1 MRYPD
6 GQLARLRD
14 RLRLWDGVEKAIVCS
29 LNTDEYSA
37 AYPRSEWDCLKTGV
51 LVHSA
56 QTGRH
61 VEHRVPGFVSTF
73 AILAPMRSW
82 RPCSVPHS
90 FNVAMDRATAAGG
103 RSCCNPPDAV
113 HNHLRLLKN

>member
-14 RLRLWDGVEKAIVCS
+14 RLRLWDGVERAIVCS

-51 LVHSA
+51 LVHLA

-61 VEHRVPGFVSTF
+61 VEHCACGS
-73 AILAPMRSW
+73 SGG
-82 RPCSVPHS
+82 
-90 FNVAMDRATAAGG
+90 AACGAGVMAWERGAGAGERG
-103 RSCCNPPDAV
+103 RGV
-113 HNHLRLLKN
+113 R